1 LWQQF
6 QDVNQLSRD
15 EEAPWVLGVGGDHP
29 CVPVYIAH
37 ESSSEVHVCQC
48 KASGKW
54 VGIRFVNI
62 LGGEKKFC
70 FWWGDAE
77 IGWGRGKIG
86 GLLRSHRRHQH
97 RWFDHS
103 FSNYTE

>member
-1 LWQQF
+1 MSISFLEMKKLRGFWRL
-6 QDVNQLSRD
+6 VEIILVCLSTVHMR
-15 EEAPWVLGVGGDHP
+15 AAVKCMCVSVTGKRVGV
-29 CVPVYIAH
+29 
-37 ESSSEVHVCQC
+37 
-48 KASGKW
+48 
-54 VGIRFVNI
+54 RFVNI
-62 LGGEKKFC
+62 LGGKKKFC

-86 GLLRSHRRHQH
+86 GLLRSHCRHQH